1 VNVAAGSAKRRAVRR
16 SVREP
21 EEWKLIRAAVGKII
35 ETEAPSAAVRE
46 WDATCTYPA
55 RLFEILA
62 EQGFTAMPFRAE
74 NGGADAGPT
83 EMVVVAEELGRRG
96 MDIAA
101 GFGISVFLGLMI
113 EAHGT
118 REQRNTLLPG
128 ILRAQQR
135 LALSMTEPGAGSDAG
150 AITTT
155 ARLEGDDYV
164 ISGQKVFTTGANLPN
179 TTLVVSARDR
189 SSSSTSRGISLFLV
203 PTSAAGVAVSRLD
216 TVGRHILGTNE
227 VFLDDVRVPP
237 TALIGPSGK
246 GWGVLREGMTLERLF
261 TCGAYIG
268 GFETVI
274 DMTLDYGRQREQ
286 FGRPIGEFQAISHP
300 IADMYADLE
309 AARLLTYSAAR
320 AVAQGEDAR
329 TLVSV
334 AKLFVTESY
343 QRATNHAMQVFGGYG
358 YMNEFDVHRFWK
370 DARIGTVSAG
380 TSQIHREIICRA
392 LGLRP

>member
-1 VNVAAGSAKRRAVRR
+1 MSVEGGTSRDRASRR
-16 SVREP
+16 SAPEP
-21 EEWKLIRAAVGKII
+21 EEWKLIRAAVAKII
-35 ETEAPSAAVRE
+35 ETEATPAAVRE
-46 WDATCTYPA
+46 WEATCSYPA

-74 NGGADAGPT
+74 HGGADAGPA

-101 GFGISVFLGLMI
+101 GFGISVFLGLTVQ
-113 EAHGT
+113 AHGT
-118 REQRNTLLPG
+118 QEQRDVLLPG
-128 ILRAQQR
+128 VLRAQQR

-164 ISGQKVFTTGANLPN
+164 ISGQKVFTTGASLPN

-189 SSSSTSRGISLFLV
+189 SGASTSRGISLFLV
-203 PTSAAGVAVSRLD
+203 PASAAGVVVNRLD

-227 VFLDDVRVPP
+227 VFLDNVRVPR
-237 TALIGPSGK
+237 TTLLGPAGE
-246 GWGVLREGMTLERLF
+246 GWAVLREGMTLERLF
-261 TCGAYIG
+261 TCGAYVG
-268 GFETVI
+268 GFEAVL
-274 DMTLDYGRQREQ
+274 DMTLDYARQREQ
-286 FGRPIGEFQAISHP
+286 FGRSIGEFQAISHP

-320 AVAQGEDAR
+320 AVAHGEDAR

-358 YMNEFDVHRFWK
+358 YMNEFDVQRFWK

-380 TSQIHREIICRA
+380 TSQVHREIICRK